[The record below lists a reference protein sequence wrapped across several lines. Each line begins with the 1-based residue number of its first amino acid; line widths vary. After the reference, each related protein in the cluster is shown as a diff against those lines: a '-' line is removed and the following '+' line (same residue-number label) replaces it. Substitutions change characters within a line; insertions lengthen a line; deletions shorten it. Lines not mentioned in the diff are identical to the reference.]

1 MLLLSG
7 LLQHHDRSHL
17 EVLQA
22 CPERFQPLPM
32 GPVIAIPAVGSD
44 CDEAGVSEHSQMLG
58 GGRAS
63 EPSGFGELRRTL
75 LAGADE
81 YQHLP
86 PDGVRDGG
94 DGSIHSWF
102 S

>member
-7 LLQHHDRSHL
+7 LLQHHDRSYP

-22 CPERFQPLPM
+22 CPERCQPLPV
-32 GPVIAIPAVGSD
+32 GPLITRPVVGSD
-44 CDEAGVSEHSQMLG
+44 CDEARVFEHSQMLG

-63 EPSGFGELRRTL
+63 EPGGFGERRRTP

-81 YQHLP
+81 YEHLP
-86 PDGVRDGG
+86 QDGVRDGS